1 MRFAAARYGFELDG
15 GPAAQ
20 WQLCWLLAFTS
31 LSERRLAKMMRA
43 YDAAHPD
50 AAQHAKPDAPRGP
63 KLPGPHCWRH
73 EPDACYAYPADWC
86 ADCYTTSSDCHQAP
100 GSGRWYAGA
109 PPTCGN
115 HAGAGDAR
123 TRGPERPRAASRAQN
138 VTPPAGPR
146 AAGGSPGGAR
156 ALEPERWAALY
167 GGAGDCSQ
175 SRSGHG
181 NLLLLDVLA
190 CVLEHAGAV
199 ETRGKADAALVRI
212 AMAAIRR
219 QEARV
224 CGAAGVCN
232 AVALVGEVGSGPP
245 FEPQGGGG
253 GEAREGGEG
262 HGLRLK
268 WRNEVKE
275 VGEVDAFQAPHQHAV
290 LWDQK
295 SKERFMMTLTVRSI
309 PLPWSSN
316 DNNSSSCT
324 PAPRGL
330 ASRGARREEN
340 PRGPPVIEALPEQ
353 APRLSWSPDRSESP
367 DDRTNDYSPR
377 NADIRA
383 KPYATTRGAILDDD
397 ADMRGAQGRSD
408 RNDRPRDTVVG
419 RDSIRNIRN
428 QRGNRDA
435 DQRNFPSGRS
445 WDMDRDR
452 GDFRDRVAD
461 RAPADANFGGRDHGR
476 NMSRD
481 ADFRDRNVDRAPRD
495 ADFKGRDFARNDS
508 RDADFKGGRNADRGP
523 ADGGIRGRGFDRNN
537 SRDADFRGRGFDR
550 NNSRDA
556 DFRGRG
562 FDRNKDADFRGRGFD
577 RNNSRDAGFKGGH
590 GDGSSA
596 DAGFRGKGAVRDPA
610 FRSSRDRDGGDR
622 NWGRDTESRPDDLF
636 QRDRRGRQDS
646 PDTRAEKQDVDDRR
660 DRLDSKDSR
669 GRKNSV
675 GSRREK
681 PQENKK
687 SKSREKV
694 KEKKS
699 EEKIREEKPKKRRKS
714 SSSSES
720 LRGES
725 PPRRR
730 GRSEGKRSKKGRR
743 SVTDRSST
751 RSSSESSRSTSGS
764 STGSTSSSGTRS
776 PTPMRVFSTAEISRM
791 TVDEI
796 KPLLEERKTAWKDFR
811 ATFEKYQSRPPTT
824 LDLELRVYRHEKVL
838 FEQCKLLQEAKTAIK
853 EKEKAK
859 KEKKDK
865 KDKKDKKSKE
875 PEKDEKKDKKDKK
888 DKK

>member
-1 MRFAAARYGFELDG
+1 MRGGVKNKRGRDADHATPIKRQKLEDGSAYRSTRSMFAGDIGSRMVVNEANLRCVHKSGVWISKRQLVSDDDLRVLVEELG
-15 GPAAQ
+15 TNLQ
-20 WQLCWLLAFTS
+20 
-31 LSERRLAKMMRA
+31 
-43 YDAAHPD
+43 
-50 AAQHAKPDAPRGP
+50 PRGARQLRWFGANWKGHGQLEP
-63 KLPGPHCWRH
+63 TDPLPPRAQRIMDDLSVKTGFPRITVATLHQYDH
-73 EPDACYAYPADWC
+73 NKAGKASEADL
-86 ADCYTTSSDCHQAP
+86 
-100 GSGRWYAGA
+100 
-109 PPTCGN
+109 
-115 HAGAGDAR
+115 
-123 TRGPERPRAASRAQN
+123 GPEFAGREIAIVPHTDDKLLTGNGGVLMLQVTNSADLCMVVRNRRKGEPASLTASTHRPK
-138 VTPPAGPR
+138 
-146 AAGGSPGGAR
+146 GS
-156 ALEPERWAALY
+156 
-167 GGAGDCSQ
+167 
-175 SRSGHG
+175 
-181 NLLLLDVLA
+181 V
-190 CVLEHAGAV
+190 V
-199 ETRGKADAALVRI
+199 
-212 AMAAIRR
+212 
-219 QEARV
+219 V
-224 CGAAGVCN
+224 CE
-232 AVALVGEVGSGPP
+232 GE
-245 FEPQGGGG
+245 
-253 GEAREGGEG
+253 
-262 HGLRLK
+262 
-268 WRNEVKE
+268 
-275 VGEVDAFQAPHQHAV
+275 AFQAPHQHAV